1 MSATISSRRTVR
13 SIIRPF
19 VSSSSHCHYQSVT
32 SFQFVEYNLQHHHHN
47 IQTCRT
53 FAGHSKW
60 SNIRHK
66 KKANDVARAK
76 EHNRVARA
84 VEVASRG
91 CKGDM
96 SDIHLQS
103 TMSAARA
110 VQLPKERMERAIARG
125 ANPNQ
130 QKIDGEDN
138 VVRRYDGVIPTTIG
152 NSSSGGKVAVIIET
166 LTENRNRTAANV
178 RHKVT
183 KTGGELLPTGAND
196 WIFENVGLIWIS
208 KFMRCDN
215 AVAGSNIAE
224 KASREDA
231 DVDMDAL
238 LEFALE
244 IGATDVDFDIEP
256 IEHGGDEEHEGL
268 VDNCAIVKCMPSD
281 LIHVVKALQKSGYSP
296 TRFENQWLV
305 KDQGNRLLLDDESAE
320 IFDKFLDKMD
330 DDLDV
335 TNVFHNATR
344 GS

>member
-1 MSATISSRRTVR
+1 M
-13 SIIRPF
+13 
-19 VSSSSHCHYQSVT
+19 
-32 SFQFVEYNLQHHHHN
+32 EYNWQHKN
-47 IQTCRT
+47 NIIQTCRT
-53 FAGHSKW
+53 MAGHSKW

-103 TMSAARA
+103 TISAARA

-130 QKIDGEDN
+130 QKTDGEDY
-138 VVRRYDGVIPTTIG
+138 VVRRYDGVIPTTDG
-152 NSSSGGKVAVIIET
+152 NSSSSGGKVAVIIET

-178 RHKVT
+178 RHIIT
-183 KTGGELLPTGAND
+183 KAGGELLPTGAND
-196 WIFENVGLIWIS
+196 WLFENVGLIWIS

-215 AVAGSNIAE
+215 AIVGSSVVE
-224 KASREDA
+224 KASSENAD

-238 LEFALE
+238 LECALE
-244 IGATDVDFDIEP
+244 IGARDVDFDIEP
-256 IEHGGDEEHEGL
+256 IEHSGDEEGL
-268 VDNCAIVKCMPSD
+268 ADNCAIVKCMPSD
-281 LIHVVKALQKSGYSP
+281 LIHVVKALQKSGYST

-305 KDQGNRLLLDDESAE
+305 KDEGNSLLLENESAE
-320 IFDKFLDKMD
+320 IFDKFLDKLD

-344 GS
+344 GNEKF

>member
-1 MSATISSRRTVR
+1 MSATISSRRAVH
-13 SIIRPF
+13 SIRPLF
-19 VSSSSHCHYQSVT
+19 VSCPPPLQSVS
-32 SFQFVEYNLQHHHHN
+32 SFRFVEYNWQHKN
-47 IQTCRT
+47 NIIQTCRT
-53 FAGHSKW
+53 MAGHSKW

-96 SDIHLQS
+96 SDIHS
-103 TMSAARA
+103 TISAARA

-130 QKIDGEDN
+130 QKTDGEDY
-138 VVRRYDGVIPTTIG
+138 VVRRYDGVIPTTDG
-152 NSSSGGKVAVIIET
+152 NSSSSGGKVAVIIET

-178 RHKVT
+178 RHIIT
-183 KTGGELLPTGAND
+183 KAGGELLPTGAND
-196 WIFENVGLIWIS
+196 WLFENVGLIWIS

-215 AVAGSNIAE
+215 AIVGSSVVE
-224 KASREDA
+224 KASSENAD

-238 LEFALE
+238 LECALE
-244 IGATDVDFDIEP
+244 IGARDVDFDIEP
-256 IEHGGDEEHEGL
+256 IEHSGDEEGL
-268 VDNCAIVKCMPSD
+268 ADNCAIVKCMPSD
-281 LIHVVKALQKSGYSP
+281 LIHVVKALQKSGYST

-305 KDQGNRLLLDDESAE
+305 KDEGNSLLLENESAE
-320 IFDKFLDKMD
+320 IFDKFLDKLD

-344 GS
+344 GNEKF